1 MKKEEFEEMI
11 YKEAIDYAYDVIQ
24 DPGDHLDAVEGAI
37 FDFMSGA
44 KYAWSILRPNY
55 NDERAIC

>member
-1 MKKEEFEEMI
+1 MKKEEFDEII
-11 YKEAIDYAYDVIQ
+11 YNKAVDYAYDVIQ

-37 FDFMSGA
+37 SDFLEGA
-44 KYAWSILRPNY
+44 NHAWNILMPGY